1 MFLEFIRNH
10 KYVILLT
17 AFVISGSFFDLHF
30 LPGWL
35 LVTSVSGIWFI
46 SAYIKNKEYKI
57 ASSTTSTHPDIDKEH
72 NNEVVHQLIQEV
84 NNIISNGMNSVIEEI
99 DQVQNLTSESAQTL
113 NQSFNELNKVSH
125 SQKEMVEAMFT
136 RIHEAAD
143 IETESNIDQEES
155 AESKHMGISDFVEET
170 SGVLL
175 QFVDNMVL
183 SSKYSMNTVNKIDY
197 MYGQLEEIFSMLSD
211 VKTIS
216 EKTNLLALNAAIEA
230 ARAGEAGRGF
240 AVVADEVRNLSISSN
255 EFNEK
260 IREKVEAAQNTIDEA
275 RELVGES
282 ASKDMSDVITEKS
295 KIDKMLTSLKS
306 FDSFMGESID
316 NVSSLNNSIQM
327 STNKA
332 VQSLQFEDIVRQIAL
347 HADKKIVLL
356 SKFIEHVTSEMVK
369 IESCNN
375 LDDYNDSINI
385 LRKEITNISTK
396 FDEESSI
403 KVADQKNMVSG
414 DIDLF

>member
-1 MFLEFIRNH
+1 M
-10 KYVILLT
+10 
-17 AFVISGSFFDLHF
+17 ISGSFFDLQF

-35 LVTSVSGIWFI
+35 LVTSVSAIWFI

-57 ASSTTSTHPDIDKEH
+57 ASATTSTHPDIDKEH

-155 AESKHMGISDFVEET
+155 AEPKHMGISDFVEET

>member
-1 MFLEFIRNH
+1 MFSEFIRNH
-10 KYVILLT
+10 KYVLLLT
-17 AFVISGSFFDLHF
+17 ALVISGSFLNLQF
-30 LPGWL
+30 LPDWL
-35 LVTSVSGIWFI
+35 LVTSVSAIWI
-46 SAYIKNKEYKI
+46 VSAYIKNKEYKI
-57 ASSTTSTHPDIDKEH
+57 TSVSTSTHPDINNEH

-125 SQKEMVEAMFT
+125 SQKEMVEVMFT

-143 IETESNIDQEES
+143 IETGSHIDQEDISET
-155 AESKHMGISDFVEET
+155 KHMGISEFVEET
-170 SGVLL
+170 SNVLL
-175 QFVDNMVL
+175 KFVDSMVL

-260 IREKVEAAQNTIDEA
+260 IREKVEAAQSTIDEA

-282 ASKDMSDVITEKS
+282 ASNDMSDVITEKS
-295 KIDKMLTSLKS
+295 KIDKMLTSLKH
-306 FDSFMGESID
+306 FDSFMSESID
-316 NVSSLNNSIQM
+316 NVSSLNNSIQI
-327 STNKA
+327 STNNA

-347 HADKKIVLL
+347 HADKKIILL
-356 SKFIEHVTSEMVK
+356 SKFIEHVTSELVK
-369 IESCNN
+369 IEACNN
-375 LDDYNDSINI
+375 LEDYNDSINI
-385 LRKEITNISTK
+385 LRKEITEISSK

-403 KVADQKNMVSG
+403 KVAVQKNMVSG
-414 DIDLF
+414 DINLF